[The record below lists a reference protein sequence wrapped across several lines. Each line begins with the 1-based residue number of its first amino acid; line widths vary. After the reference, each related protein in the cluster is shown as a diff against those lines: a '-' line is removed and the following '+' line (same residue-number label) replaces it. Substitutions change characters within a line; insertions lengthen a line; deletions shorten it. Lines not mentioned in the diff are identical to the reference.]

1 MEAGMSRKKT
11 FIAALL
17 ILCFS
22 VSSLSAL
29 DFTYDAN
36 LSKASDITLGLTL
49 ITPGILGLIAPP
61 SDYVAIGSSYAATMT
76 GAYGMRTILKQ
87 VIHKPRPY
95 VGQLDRPIDT
105 SEDYESF
112 PSGHTIM
119 AFSAAAYAQAMQ
131 LLFYPDSTT
140 MKVVSATTWILAAT
154 TATLRVVSG
163 NHYLEDV
170 LAGAAMGSAIG
181 FLGPYIT
188 HQLLKRDADAPTVLA
203 GPVVGMQVSF

>member
-1 MEAGMSRKKT
+1 MSRKKT